1 MNTYEELKAYAVEY
15 YNADKY
21 SSCHYFPHYCQEWDA
36 GKQIRQKAFDLVID
50 GTIQTRRVFDI
61 YVQKEFKAHVL
72 GYSINTMMNTV
83 IAPETPRRSERLAV
97 DSAVQ
102 YNAENPRRSARLAA
116 KPRVETPSRSELID
130 DDGSDS
136 DVTGYDSDV
145 TEYCLTYNAIWERNR
160 SASKKQI
167 RRMVVTAVKDDTWW
181 DLAYERG
188 IPGLGLFW

>member
-116 KPRVETPSRSELID
+116 KPRVHYPFETLTKHRSNKSDTRSLTDAVEKCCISDDELLALD
-130 DDGSDS
+130 DELRDLVYLILGKP
-136 DVTGYDSDV
+136 
-145 TEYCLTYNAIWERNR
+145 NP
-160 SASKKQI
+160 
-167 RRMVVTAVKDDTWW
+167 TA
-181 DLAYERG
+181 
-188 IPGLGLFW
+188 